1 MKIGWGVVE
10 DLVSG
15 TTEGAE
21 GSGGGVEY
29 AYGGFREWARHSTP
43 FELASW
49 FGKLSV
55 GLKSLPL
62 SLAFSL

>member
-1 MKIGWGVVE
+1 MVE

-29 AYGGFREWARHSTP
+29 AYGGFREWPDPRPP

-62 SLAFSL
+62 SFAFSL